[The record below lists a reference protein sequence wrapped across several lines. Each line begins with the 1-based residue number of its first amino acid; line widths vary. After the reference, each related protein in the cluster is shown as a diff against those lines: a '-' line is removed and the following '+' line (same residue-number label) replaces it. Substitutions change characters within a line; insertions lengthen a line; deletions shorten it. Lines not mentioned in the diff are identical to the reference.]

1 MTERMTGGSPPC
13 YARPM
18 ARSLA
23 LAALLLAATQA
34 SALSCVMPDPAE
46 TFRMA
51 QESPDRFMV
60 LYGTLSADPA
70 AFPDDAELQP
80 DPDPVP
86 GTFSGHSLTLDGF
99 TRDASGPITL
109 RPTCAASWCGD
120 FPGTGPILAFART
133 TPSGLD
139 LELDA
144 CSQWVFPDP
153 SQAVLDL
160 MADCLEAGGT
170 CPAP

>member
-1 MTERMTGGSPPC
+1 MV
-13 YARPM
+13 
-18 ARSLA
+18 RSLT
-23 LAALLLAATQA
+23 LVSLLVAATQV

-51 QESPDRFMV
+51 QESPDRFIV
-60 LYGTLSADPA
+60 LYGTLAADPS
-70 AFPDDAELQP
+70 AFVTDDTDPAP

-86 GTFSGHSLTLDGF
+86 GTFSGRSLTIDGF
-99 TRDASGPITL
+99 TRDASGPVTL
-109 RPTCAASWCGD
+109 RPTCAASWCGG
-120 FPGTGPILAFART
+120 FPGTGPVLAFART
-133 TPSGLD
+133 MPAGLE

-144 CSQWVFPDP
+144 CAQWVFPDP

-160 MADCLEAGGT
+160 MAECLRSDGS